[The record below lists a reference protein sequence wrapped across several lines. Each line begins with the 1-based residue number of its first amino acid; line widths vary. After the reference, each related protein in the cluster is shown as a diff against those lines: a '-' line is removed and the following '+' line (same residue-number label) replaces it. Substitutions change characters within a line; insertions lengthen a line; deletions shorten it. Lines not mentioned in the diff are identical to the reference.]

1 MAKTESAAPP
11 TFQPY
16 VTSREQVTEGTV
28 RAVILGVIL
37 SIIFTAA
44 NAYLGLY
51 VGMTVSAS
59 IPAAVI
65 SMAILRRLLK
75 TGSILEN
82 NLVQTIASAGVSLAS
97 GIIFTIPAFFIWHET
112 RGDIAVPGIA
122 TISLISIMGGALG
135 ILMMIPLRR
144 LLIRDE
150 HATLPYPEG
159 TACAEVLIA
168 GERGGNMAKKVL
180 SGVGAGALYKIGS
193 QIALW
198 KESLSLD
205 LPAPSKA
212 FLGLD
217 AIPALLGVGYILGP
231 RISAVMLAGGAL
243 GTVVLV
249 PMIAFFGS
257 GNPNPIFPSL
267 NQAVSAM
274 SGEMIR
280 STYVRYIGAG
290 AVTMGGI
297 LSLLKALPALFR
309 SLASAASRFRNA
321 IKAEPVR
328 TDHDLPGWLVLAGSL
343 VIGLLSW
350 MFAPDN
356 PAVIFM
362 VMVFGFIFVTVS
374 SRIVGLVGSSSNPV
388 SGMTIATLLGT
399 TVLFVGM
406 GYVGTSG
413 MVAALLVGSIVCVA
427 VCTAGDI
434 SQDLKTGFLLG
445 ATPWKQQL
453 GMFVGIVAG
462 TSVIGGIVYLLGSTF
477 GFVVDAAHP
486 NALQAPQANLMA
498 MIIDGVMHGKLPWD
512 LIFLGGFLAL
522 IVELFGVSSLAFAVG
537 LYLPVSLA
545 MGVMVGGLVRWARA
559 GFNAEESGEDPGVL
573 YSSGLIA
580 GEALIGIG
588 FAILASLKISY
599 AFAAGTFAEAEETIL
614 TLLVFGGLVYTLWI
628 ASRPKT
634 D

>member
-1 MAKTESAAPP
+1 MAKIESAAPP
-11 TFQPY
+11 AHKPY
-16 VTSREQVTEGTV
+16 VSSQENVTEGTV
-28 RAVILGVIL
+28 RAVVLGVIL
-37 SIIFTAA
+37 SVVFTAA

-65 SMAILRRLLK
+65 SMAILRKLMK

-112 RGDIAVPGIA
+112 RGDIAIPSIA
-122 TISLISIMGGALG
+122 KISFISIMGGALG

-150 HATLPYPEG
+150 HHTLPYPEG

-168 GERGGNMAKKVL
+168 GERGGDMAKKVIF
-180 SGVGAGALYKIGS
+180 GVGAGAIYKIGT

-198 KESLSLD
+198 KESLTLE
-205 LPAPSKA
+205 LPAPSKG

-243 GTVVLV
+243 GTAVLV

-257 GNPNPIFPSL
+257 GNANPIFPSL
-267 NQAVSAM
+267 DQTVSAM
-274 SGEMIR
+274 SGEAIR

-297 LSLLKALPALFR
+297 LSLLKALPALLR
-309 SLASAASRFRNA
+309 SLASAASRIRA
-321 IKAEPVR
+321 SVKAEPVR
-328 TDHDLPGWLVLAGSL
+328 TDHDLPGWVVLAGSL
-343 VIGLLSW
+343 AIGLLSW
-350 MFAPDN
+350 TLAPDN

-362 VMVFGFIFVTVS
+362 VMVFGFVFVTVT
-374 SRIVGLVGSSSNPV
+374 SRIVGLVGSSSSPV

-406 GYVGTSG
+406 GYVGTAG
-413 MVAALLVGSIVCVA
+413 MVAALVVGTIVCVA

-462 TSVIGGIVYLLGSTF
+462 TSVIGGIVYLLGNTF
-477 GFVVDAAHP
+477 GFVTNAAHP

-512 LIFLGGFLAL
+512 LIFLGAFLAL

-537 LYLPVSLA
+537 LYLPVGLA
-545 MGVMVGGLVRWARA
+545 VGVMVGGLVRWARA
-559 GFNAEESGEDPGVL
+559 GINAEESGEDPGVL
-573 YSSGLIA
+573 FSSGLIA

-599 AFAAGTFAEAEETIL
+599 DIAAGTFTGVSEVL
-614 TLLVFGGLVYTLWI
+614 VTLLVFAALIYTLWA
-628 ASRPKT
+628 ASKPKPV
-634 D
+634 

>member
-1 MAKTESAAPP
+1 VAQTNATPP
-11 TFQPY
+11 TTHTPY
-16 VTSREQVTEGTV
+16 VSPQAIMTEGTV
-28 RAVILGVIL
+28 RAIILGVIL
-37 SIIFTAA
+37 SVVFTAA

-65 SMAILRRLLK
+65 SMAVLRKLLRR
-75 TGSILEN
+75 GSILEN

-97 GIIFTIPAFFIWHET
+97 GIIFTIPAFYIWNAT
-112 RGDIAVPGIA
+112 RGDIAIPSILTV
-122 TISLISIMGGALG
+122 SFISIIGGALG
-135 ILMMIPLRR
+135 ILMMVPLRG

-168 GERGGNMAKKVL
+168 GERGGEMAKKVL
-180 SGVGAGALYKIGS
+180 GGVGAGALYKIGTGM
-193 QIALW
+193 ALW
-198 KESLSLD
+198 KESLSLN

-231 RISAVMLAGGAL
+231 RISAVMLAGGVL

-249 PMIAFFGS
+249 PMIAFFASGS
-257 GNPNPIFPSL
+257 STPIFPSL
-267 NQAVSAM
+267 DQTVSAM
-274 SGEMIR
+274 SGEEIR
-280 STYVRYIGAG
+280 VTYVRYIGAG

-297 LSLLKALPALFR
+297 MSLLKALPALFR
-309 SLASAASRFRNA
+309 SLASAASRIR
-321 IKAEPVR
+321 KAAARPEPVR
-328 TDHDLPGWLVLAGSL
+328 TERDIPSWIVLAGSA

-350 MFAPDN
+350 TLAPDN
-356 PAVIFM
+356 PWVILM

-374 SRIVGLVGSSSNPV
+374 SRIVGLVGSSSSPV

-399 TVLFVGM
+399 TVLFVSM
-406 GYVGTSG
+406 GYVGASG
-413 MVAALLVGSIVCVA
+413 MVAALFVGTVVCVA

-453 GMFVGIVAG
+453 GMFGGIIAG
-462 TSVIGGIVYLLGSTF
+462 TAVIGSIVYLLGNTY
-477 GFVVDAAHP
+477 GFVPDAQHP
-486 NALQAPQANLMA
+486 HPLQAPQANLMA
-498 MIIDGVMHGKLPWD
+498 MIIDGVMHGRLPWD
-512 LIFLGGFLAL
+512 LLFLGMFLAL
-522 IVELFGVSSLAFAVG
+522 VVELFGVSSLAFAVG
-537 LYLPVSLA
+537 LYLPVGLS

-559 GFNAEESGEDPGVL
+559 GINAEESGEDPGVL

-580 GEALIGIG
+580 GEALIGI
-588 FAILASLKISY
+588 AIAVLASLSVPID
-599 AFAAGTFAEAEETIL
+599 FAAGIFGVLEIPV
-614 TLLVFGGLVYTLWI
+614 TLLLYVGLIYTLWR
-628 ASRPKT
+628 ASKLRVA
-634 D
+634 

>member
-1 MAKTESAAPP
+1 MAKIESVAPP
-11 TFQPY
+11 THQPY
-16 VTSREQVTEGTV
+16 VSSQASMTEGTV

-37 SIIFTAA
+37 SIVFTAA

-65 SMAILRRLLK
+65 SMAILRKLLK

-97 GIIFTIPAFFIWHET
+97 GIIFTIPAFFIWHQT
-112 RGDIAVPGIA
+112 RGDIDVPSIG

-168 GERGGNMAKKVL
+168 GERGGNMARKVIA
-180 SGVGAGALYKIGS
+180 GVGAGALYKIGS

-257 GNPNPIFPSL
+257 GNPHPIFPSVD
-267 NQAVSAM
+267 QAVSAM

-321 IKAEPVR
+321 AKAEPVR
-328 TDHDLPGWLVLAGSL
+328 TDHDLPGWLVLCGSL

-399 TVLFVGM
+399 TVLFLGL

-462 TSVIGGIVYLLGSTF
+462 TCVIGGIVYLLGTTF
-477 GFVVDAAHP
+477 GFVMDAAHP
-486 NALQAPQANLMA
+486 HALQAPQANLMA

-512 LIFLGGFLAL
+512 LIFLGMFLSL

-545 MGVMVGGLVRWARA
+545 VGVMVGGLVRWARA
-559 GFNAEESGEDPGVL
+559 GINSEESGEDPGVL

-588 FAILASLKISY
+588 FAVLASLKISY
-599 AFAAGTFAEAEETIL
+599 DVASGVMGDVAGSIL
-614 TLLVFGGLVYTLWI
+614 TLIVYAALVYTLWI
-628 ASRPKT
+628 ASKT
-634 D
+634 RTA